1 MFSDSW
7 GDSGT
12 EAWWVGLIFVII
24 SVLKLK
30 YLARVRQA
38 ATLHYVSVVVTR
50 TEAGQCL
57 APEHTNIDN
66 VGQKFE

>member
-1 MFSDSW
+1 MFSDSL

-30 YLARVRQA
+30 YLARVRQT

-50 TEAGQCL
+50 SKAGQCL
-57 APEHTNIDN
+57 PTS
-66 VGQKFE
+66 